1 LTQAARTSAA
11 GPDEP
16 DRELIEQLI
25 EQLRDLRPGRSG
37 PQETTEHAAAS
48 RPTPESEEEILNL
61 LAPPQGER
69 EIGRLGPYRVLRA
82 LGRGG
87 VGVGFGGEDTQLRR
101 LVALKVMRP
110 TLASNEAARQRF
122 LREAQATAA
131 LEHDHIVAIHQ
142 VGEADG
148 VPWLAMQLLHGETL

>member
-1 LTQAARTSAA
+1 DILGEHLLHCERCARAVRSLPAEDALTRAARTGAA
-11 GPDEP
+11 SPDEP

-25 EQLRDLRPGRSG
+25 EQLQGLRPGRSG
-37 PQETTEHAAAS
+37 SQETAEHAAAS
-48 RPTPESEEEILNL
+48 GPTLESEEETLTL
-61 LAPPQGER
+61 RAPPRGEG
-69 EIGRLGPYRVLRA
+69 EIGWLGPYRALQV

-87 VGVGFGGEDTQLRR
+87 MGVVFQAEDTQLRR

-131 LEHDHIVAIHQ
+131 LEHD
-142 VGEADG
+142 
-148 VPWLAMQLLHGETL
+148 